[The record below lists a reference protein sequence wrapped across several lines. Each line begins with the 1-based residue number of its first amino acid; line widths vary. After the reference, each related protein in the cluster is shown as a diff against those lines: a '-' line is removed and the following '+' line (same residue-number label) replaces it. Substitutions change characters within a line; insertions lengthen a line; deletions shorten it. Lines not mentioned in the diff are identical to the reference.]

1 MHGAKAIPL
10 KVGLLAAIG
19 VGIAAFA
26 SRDAR
31 AQVVVVAPPIVVAPP
46 VVVAPP
52 PPAFVATFQPE
63 YFEGRPVYW
72 YHNNWYYRGEHGWS
86 FYRTE
91 PRYLRDRRA
100 HWVDHPRVHYYRR

>member
-10 KVGLLAAIG
+10 KVSLFAAIG
-19 VGIAAFA
+19 AAVVTVAA

-31 AQVVVVAPPIVVAPP
+31 AQVVVVAPPL
-46 VVVAPP
+46 VVAPP

-86 FYRTE
+86 YYRTE
-91 PRYLRDRRA
+91 PRYLHDRRS